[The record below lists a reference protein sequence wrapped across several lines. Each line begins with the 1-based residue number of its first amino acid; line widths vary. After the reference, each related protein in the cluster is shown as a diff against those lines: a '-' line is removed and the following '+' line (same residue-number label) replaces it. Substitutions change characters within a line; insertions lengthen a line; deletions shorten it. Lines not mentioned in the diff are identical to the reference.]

1 MMFFLVAIVSALAA
15 SATAETEPI
24 FDVNIHAAVAEW
36 VNDEAAAK
44 EIYGEISLW
53 KTGDVTDMNDLFAN
67 LDSFNEDISKWNVS
81 KVTSMG
87 SLFYGAISFTSDL
100 SKWNVNSVV
109 VDNPSKSSYMFPGYF
124 GCFDCANAPVALVS
138 HCTQY

>member
-1 MMFFLVAIVSALAA
+1 MFFLAIVSALAA

-24 FDVNIHAAVAEW
+24 TNVNIKSAVAEW
-36 VNDEAAAK
+36 VNDKAAAK

-81 KVTSMG
+81 KVTNMG
-87 SLFYGAISFTSDL
+87 GVLRVLPSGLSEIDSSLITR
-100 SKWNVNSVV
+100 K
-109 VDNPSKSSYMFPGYF
+109 P
-124 GCFDCANAPVALVS
+124 
-138 HCTQY
+138 T